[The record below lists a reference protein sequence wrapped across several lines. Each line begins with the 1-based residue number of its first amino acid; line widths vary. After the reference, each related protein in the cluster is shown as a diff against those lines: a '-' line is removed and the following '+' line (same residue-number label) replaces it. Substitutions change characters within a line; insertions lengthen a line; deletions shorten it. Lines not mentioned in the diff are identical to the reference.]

1 MTFKIGSLF
10 DGISGFP
17 LAALRAGMLPVWASE
32 IEPFPIK
39 VSAYHFPG
47 MKQLGDVTK
56 INGAGIE
63 PVDIITFGSPCQ
75 DLSVAGKR
83 EGMKY
88 ECCDC
93 GHKWEHD
100 IKNGLPNFCP
110 QCASENIKNTRSGLF
125 MQAVKII
132 RKMREATNGHYPRFA
147 VWENVPGAFSSNKG
161 RDFRAV
167 ISELAGCEVPMPT
180 DNQWANAGMVRRNGC
195 SLAWRV
201 LDAQYWGVPQRRRRI
216 FLVTDFRGQSAPEIL
231 FEQESVSG
239 NIAESER
246 QGQRTAGSVEGC
258 AGTTECIT
266 IASKQISQ
274 NIGYDVAMPLMAN
287 DYKEPQCVMSPTIG
301 FRGDRNGLDSVNDKT
316 PTLTS
321 CDGAGNGCKMAVAFP
336 KVANPLLSKANMSYR
351 MDMDNVVV
359 QSAGF
364 CPEQSE
370 KTHGIGYEEEI
381 SPTLRAGAGAPKH
394 EADEN
399 GRLVIH
405 PKVTGTLC
413 ASGAGLSR
421 PAGMGSE
428 TDLVVATV
436 DCRNLNE
443 TQELSGTLQSKT
455 TGGYSLN
462 YQNPVRI
469 GYAVRRLTPLEC
481 ERLQGF
487 PDGWTDIPGASDTAR
502 YKALGNSV
510 AIPCVQFVMD
520 GISRELNKSESS

>member
-1 MTFKIGSLF
+1 
-10 DGISGFP
+10 
-17 LAALRAGMLPVWASE
+17 
-32 IEPFPIK
+32 
-39 VSAYHFPG
+39 
-47 MKQLGDVTK
+47 
-56 INGAGIE
+56 
-63 PVDIITFGSPCQ
+63 
-75 DLSVAGKR
+75 
-83 EGMKY
+83 
-88 ECCDC
+88 
-93 GHKWEHD
+93 
-100 IKNGLPNFCP
+100 
-110 QCASENIKNTRSGLF
+110 
-125 MQAVKII
+125 
-132 RKMREATNGHYPRFA
+132 
-147 VWENVPGAFSSNKG
+147 
-161 RDFRAV
+161 
-167 ISELAGCEVPMPT
+167 
-180 DNQWANAGMVRRNGC
+180 
-195 SLAWRV
+195 
-201 LDAQYWGVPQRRRRI
+201 
-216 FLVTDFRGQSAPEIL
+216 
-231 FEQESVSG
+231 
-239 NIAESER
+239 
-246 QGQRTAGSVEGC
+246 
-258 AGTTECIT
+258 
-266 IASKQISQ
+266 
-274 NIGYDVAMPLMAN
+274 MAN

-336 KVANPLLSKANMSYR
+336 QVANPLLSKANMSYR

-359 QSAGF
+359 ESAGF

-370 KTHGIGYEEEI
+370 KTRGIGYEEEI
-381 SPTLRAGAGAPKH
+381 SPTLRAGATPGVIHPFMVGNVASTLRAGAGAPKH

-462 YQNPVRI
+462 YQIPVRI